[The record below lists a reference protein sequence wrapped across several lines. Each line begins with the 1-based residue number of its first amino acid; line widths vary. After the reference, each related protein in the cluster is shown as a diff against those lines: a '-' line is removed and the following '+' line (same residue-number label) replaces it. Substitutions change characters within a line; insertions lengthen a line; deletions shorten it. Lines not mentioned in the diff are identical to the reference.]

1 MAENDLTYTKTI
13 AEQTEIP
20 VGNVKQT
27 INLLKSG
34 ATIPFISR
42 YRKEMTGSLDE
53 VQITSVRDLLSRLEE
68 LDKRRETVLS
78 SIREQDKLTP
88 ELETAIHQAKSL
100 SELEDIYLPYRPK
113 RKTRASVAV
122 SKGLE
127 PLARVVMD
135 QRSEDLMGRAAGF
148 VNPEREVDSA
158 EEALAGARDI
168 IAEWISEDRR
178 SRDRLRR
185 LMKREALLTC
195 RVARGKE
202 EEAAKYKSYFD
213 WSEKADRAP
222 SHRLLAMFRGEKE
235 GLLKVQI
242 APDQE
247 SGLRILEELFIKGQ
261 GVCSEQVML
270 ALQDAYKRL
279 LLPSL
284 ETEIRNSL
292 KEAAY
297 KKAIEVFG
305 QNLRQLLLAPP
316 MGQKRIMAIDPGY
329 RTGCKVVCLDEEGRL
344 LHNEN
349 IYPHPPVG
357 QKKQAMAKIQSLVDA
372 YRIEAIAIG
381 NATAGRETE
390 HLIRRIRFDR
400 EVTAVMVN
408 ESGASVYSASDIAR
422 EEFPDFDVTVRGA
435 VSIGRRLAD
444 PLSELVKIDPK
455 SIGVGQYQHD
465 VDQKMLRQTLDDV
478 VASCVNA
485 VGVEVNT
492 ASKELLAY
500 VSGIGPSLAAA
511 IVSYRNGNGPF
522 RSRKELLKV
531 PRLGARA
538 FEQAAGFI
546 RVAQSD
552 HPLDRSAVHP
562 ESYPVVEQMARD
574 LKVGVEDLIRDEKMR
589 RQINLEDYADGQT
602 GIPTLKDIMQELA
615 RPGRDPRESYDM
627 FEFDKN
633 VFKMEDLREGMVL
646 PGIVTNVTAFGA
658 FVDVGVQQDG
668 LVHISHLAD
677 RFVSDPADVVS
688 LNQKVTVK
696 VLSVDPERKRIGLS
710 MKESG

>member
-1 MAENDLTYTKTI
+1 MTDTVQTYTNTI
-13 AEQTEIP
+13 AEQTGISARS
-20 VGNVKQT
+20 VAQT
-27 INLLKSG
+27 VSLLKSG

-68 LDKRRETVLS
+68 LDKRREAVLS
-78 SIREQDKLTP
+78 SIREQGKLGP
-88 ELETAIHQAKSL
+88 ELEESIRQVTTL

-122 SKGLE
+122 SKGLD
-127 PLARVVMD
+127 PLARVLMN
-135 QRSEDLMGRAAGF
+135 QRSVDLMSRAEAF
-148 VNPEREVDSA
+148 VNPGKEVASA
-158 EEALAGARDI
+158 EDALAGARDI
-168 IAEWISEDRR
+168 VAEWISEDRS
-178 SRDRLRR
+178 SRERLRR
-185 LMKREALLTC
+185 LMKREAFIFC
-195 RVARGKE
+195 KVGRGKE
-202 EEAAKYKSYFD
+202 EEAVKYASYFD
-213 WSEKADRAP
+213 WSEKAVKAP

-247 SGLRILEELFIKGQ
+247 AGLAILEQLFVSGE
-261 GVCSEQVML
+261 GACSDQVRL
-270 ALQDAYKRL
+270 ALRDAYKRL

-284 ETEIRNSL
+284 ETEMRNSL
-292 KEAAY
+292 KEMAD

-316 MGQKRIMAIDPGY
+316 MGQKRILAIDPGY

-357 QKKQAMAKIQSLVDA
+357 QKKQAMAKIQSLADA

-390 HLIRRIRFDR
+390 HLIRRIRFDQ

-422 EEFPDFDVTVRGA
+422 EEFPDYDVTVRGA

-465 VDQKMLRQTLDDV
+465 VDQKMLRQALDDV
-478 VASCVNA
+478 VVSCVNA
-485 VGVEVNT
+485 VGVEANT

-511 IVSYRNGNGPF
+511 IVSYRNENGPF

-531 PRLGARA
+531 PRLGERA
-538 FEQAAGFI
+538 FEQAAGFV

-562 ESYPVVEQMARD
+562 ESYPVVERMARD
-574 LKVGVEDLIRDEKMR
+574 LKVGVQDLIRDEKL
-589 RQINLEDYADGQT
+589 RQQIKLEDYAGGQT
-602 GIPTLKDIMQELA
+602 GMPTLKDIMQELA

-627 FEFDKN
+627 FEFDKD
-633 VFKMEDLREGMVL
+633 VFRIQDLREGMVL

-668 LVHISHLAD
+668 LVHISHMAD
-677 RFVSDPADVVS
+677 RFVSNPADVVS
-688 LNQKVTVK
+688 LNQKVKVK
-696 VLSVDPERKRIGLS
+696 VLSVDVERKRIGLS
-710 MKESG
+710 MKEAD

>member
-1 MAENDLTYTKTI
+1 MTDTTTIYTDII
-13 AEQTEIP
+13 AEQTGILP
-20 VGNVKQT
+20 RNVKQT
-27 INLLKSG
+27 VSLLKSG

-78 SIREQDKLTP
+78 SIREQGKLTM
-88 ELETAIHQAKSL
+88 ELEASIRQVTTL

-113 RKTRASVAV
+113 RKTRASVAA

-127 PLARVVMD
+127 PLARVLIN
-135 QRSEDLMGRAAGF
+135 QRSVDLMNRAEAF
-148 VNPEREVDSA
+148 VDPGKEVASA
-158 EEALAGARDI
+158 EDALAGARDI
-168 IAEWISEDRR
+168 VAEWISEDRNAR
-178 SRDRLRR
+178 ERLRR
-185 LMKREALLTC
+185 LMKRDASISC
-195 RVARGKE
+195 KVARGKE
-202 EEAAKYKSYFD
+202 QEAAKYASYFD
-213 WSEKADRAP
+213 WSEKAAKSP

-247 SGLRILEELFIKGQ
+247 AGLSILEQLFVKGE
-261 GVCSEQVML
+261 GACSEHVRF
-270 ALQDAYKRL
+270 ALKDAYKRL
-279 LLPSL
+279 LLPSM
-284 ETEIRNSL
+284 ETELRNSL
-292 KEAAY
+292 KEAAD

-357 QKKQAMAKIQSLVDA
+357 QKKQAMAKIQSLADA
-372 YRIEAIAIG
+372 YRVEAIAIG

-422 EEFPDFDVTVRGA
+422 EEFPDYDVTVRGA

-465 VDQKMLRQTLDDV
+465 VDQKMLRQALDDV
-478 VASCVNA
+478 VTSCVNA
-485 VGVEVNT
+485 VGVEANT

-500 VSGIGPSLAAA
+500 VSGIGPSLAAS
-511 IVSYRNGNGPF
+511 IVSYRNENGPF

-531 PRLGARA
+531 PRLGERA

-546 RVAQSD
+546 RVAQSP

-562 ESYPVVEQMARD
+562 ESYLVVEQMARD
-574 LKVGVEDLIRDEKMR
+574 LEVNVEDLIREER
-589 RQINLEDYADGQT
+589 LRQQINLEDYAGGQT
-602 GIPTLKDIMQELA
+602 GMPTLKDIMQELA

-633 VFKMEDLREGMVL
+633 VFRIQDLREGMVL

-658 FVDVGVQQDG
+658 FVDIGVQQDG

-677 RFVSDPADVVS
+677 RFVSNPAEVVS
-688 LNQKVTVK
+688 LNQKVRVR
-696 VLSVDPERKRIGLS
+696 VLSVDIERKRISLS
-710 MKESG
+710 MKEAD